1 MDYYSQFPGPSF
13 TEAMSQLSKRELKQ
27 YFPGLSCMQ
36 AVGQLCKTEY
46 SNELNQYIE
55 KCLKEEIHEYGGL
68 GSYTGWNVSVKPK
81 MLQKIKHKIELR
93 EKAKKMLRK
102 LFYNFQV
109 YGTFLQL
116 YKDIY
121 YKPNG
126 EYMKNIQPVY
136 KNIFKS

>member
-13 TEAMSQLSKRELKQ
+13 TEAMSQL
-27 YFPGLSCMQ
+27 
-36 AVGQLCKTEY
+36 CKTDY

-55 KCLKEEIHEYGGL
+55 KCIKGEIHEYGGL

-102 LFYNFQV
+102 VFYNFQV

-126 EYMKNIQPVY
+126 EYMKSIQPVY
-136 KNIFKS
+136 ENIFKS